1 MWTATTHLTVARSFS
16 GRPAGWRTKFNG
28 PTLVEA
34 DAIIAPPARRVRAPR
49 PHRGPFP
56 ETPTVLNSSEVAADL
71 PKQLDEPCRNGQQSS
86 PSASNRSDSTNGTP
100 TNNHHRC
107 SSSSSSAKAASP
119 TQQRKKIAK
128 DGSSNGHSS
137 NGHHSNAKGG
147 GPPPEPKRANGGS
160 SAPPPPKPT
169 TTVGQPNRPWYGS
182 NPQLEAQIPTLL
194 QQCTQQQ
201 NGTATE
207 NARRAAAEARMLLE
221 TCAESEQPIT
231 QFYLGVAVGALDGE
245 AAACDYYERA
255 LKQLPLLHNARN
267 NLIRGLMR
275 RGSPQDLKSAIEH
288 ANLSAGLQP
297 EVAEM
302 QYQLGVVLMQQ
313 HKWDEAAA
321 AYERTLQLDARHHG
335 AYINGVHSIQQ
346 IADGNDKGARKRLE
360 KLARMGVKQGLWQTW
375 WQRPPHLLP
384 GLRSQPWWDR
394 RAFPWCALLERN
406 FGAIKEEVLALK
418 GNQTFTPVGGRA
430 AHDSTLVAAGEWRE
444 FPLFGNGQQYEAN
457 CARCPVTTRTMQH
470 VSAAIDLAMAGGGE
484 TLFSTLKVCVLACAR
499 QSSHSEDSKHTHSL
513 FLLSPCVLCRP
524 NDSPGRTFAL
534 TAARQTRG

>member
-71 PKQLDEPCRNGQQSS
+71 PSS
-86 PSASNRSDSTNGTP
+86 WTSHAATASNRRRARP
-100 TNNHHRC
+100 TDLIQQTAHQPTTTTVVP
-107 SSSSSSAKAASP
+107 AAAAAQGRLADAAAQEDCKGRQ
-119 TQQRKKIAK
+119 QQRPLLQWPPQQRQ
-128 DGSSNGHSS
+128 
-137 NGHHSNAKGG
+137 GG

-288 ANLSAGLQP
+288 SKPLGGPPAGGRRDAVSVRCRP
-297 EVAEM
+297 
-302 QYQLGVVLMQQ
+302 
-313 HKWDEAAA
+313 HAAA
-321 AYERTLQLDARHHG
+321 Q
-335 AYINGVHSIQQ
+335 
-346 IADGNDKGARKRLE
+346 
-360 KLARMGVKQGLWQTW
+360 MG
-375 WQRPPHLLP
+375 
-384 GLRSQPWWDR
+384 
-394 RAFPWCALLERN
+394 
-406 FGAIKEEVLALK
+406 
-418 GNQTFTPVGGRA
+418 
-430 AHDSTLVAAGEWRE
+430 
-444 FPLFGNGQQYEAN
+444 
-457 CARCPVTTRTMQH
+457 
-470 VSAAIDLAMAGGGE
+470 
-484 TLFSTLKVCVLACAR
+484 
-499 QSSHSEDSKHTHSL
+499 
-513 FLLSPCVLCRP
+513 
-524 NDSPGRTFAL
+524 
-534 TAARQTRG
+534 